1 MGAEIRLGRT
11 SLWLDPTG
19 ALWWERRRML
29 VVADL
34 HLEKGAAFARR
45 GSMLPP
51 YDTPSTL
58 GRLEALVGRHRP
70 AVVVSLGDGFH
81 DRQGGEAL
89 DGGSAGRIR
98 ALTGAVRWLW
108 VAGNHDPAPP
118 AGLGGEAVASF
129 EMDGIGFGH
138 LPGTLPGLEV
148 AGHLHPKARLS
159 GEGRAVTRPCFVA
172 DPSRLILPAF
182 GAFAGGLDVLDPAI
196 SGLFGKGFDAFLL
209 GRDRVFRVPHHRLGP
224 LAWPER
230 SVARSARADRLVR
243 NP

>member
-1 MGAEIRLGRT
+1 MTGAEIRLGRADFR
-11 SLWLDPTG
+11 LDPAG
-19 ALWWERRRML
+19 ALWWQRRRML

-51 YDTPSTL
+51 YDTSTTL
-58 GRLEALVGRHRP
+58 ARLEALVARHRP
-70 AVVVSLGDGFH
+70 AIVVSLGDGFH
-81 DRQGGEAL
+81 DRRGGEAL
-89 DGGSAGRIR
+89 ERGSAERIR

-118 AGLGGEAVASF
+118 EGLGGEPVAAF

-138 LPGTLPGLEV
+138 VPGARAGFEV

-159 GEGRAVTRPCFVA
+159 GERRAVTRPCFVA

-196 SGLFGKGFDAFLL
+196 SGLFGAGFDAFLL
-209 GRDRVFRVPHHRLGP
+209 GQERVFRVPHHRLDP

-230 SVARSARADRLVR
+230 FVTRSARAGR
-243 NP
+243 NA